1 MFGRT
6 KYNTYICIMGK
17 KISIDLETN
26 GMISI
31 GSTVGIGK
39 TTLMCYSV
47 AQAYVEGKSVLFIT
61 QDETANTIL
70 KKINRFLKITE
81 LGENKLLVRRTLD
94 VKKTIT
100 SSLNEDNFDVIYVD
114 CLLNNDDAEFL
125 REIAV
130 KHNLCVV
137 TGIQQRRV
145 FDDVLTFP
153 MKTLHLSDKFYSLSV
168 KKEFTWLQ
176 NLKYTLCFWLKKPNR
191 TLKVLKNRYGSD
203 GATQD
208 FYLELKN
215 TTNQ

>member
-1 MFGRT
+1 
-6 KYNTYICIMGK
+6 
-17 KISIDLETN
+17 
-26 GMISI
+26 MISI

-61 QDETANTIL
+61 QDETANSIL

-100 SSLNEDNFDVIYVD
+100 SSLNEDKFDVIYVD
-114 CLLNNDDAEFL
+114 CLLNYDDAEFL

-137 TGIQQRRV
+137 TGIQQRR
-145 FDDVLTFP
+145 DYDGSLENNVLSFP
-153 MKTLHLSDKFYSLSV
+153 IKTLQLSDKVYSLSV
-168 KKEFTWLQ
+168 KKEFTMLQ
-176 NLKYTLCFWLKKPNR
+176 KLKYLLCFWLKKPNR
-191 TLKVLKNRYGSD
+191 TLKVLKNRYGSN

-215 TTNQ
+215 ITIQ

>member
-1 MFGRT
+1 
-6 KYNTYICIMGK
+6 MGK

-47 AQAYVEGKSVLFIT
+47 AQAYVEGKSILFIT

-70 KKINRFLKITE
+70 KKINGFLKITE
-81 LGENKLLVRRTLD
+81 LGENKLVVRRTLD

-100 SSLNEDNFDVIYVD
+100 STLNEDNFDVIYVD
-114 CLLNNDDAEFL
+114 CLLNYDDADFL

-137 TGIQQRRV
+137 TGVQQRRE
-145 FDDVLTFP
+145 FDGDVLTFP
-153 MKTLHLSDKFYSLSV
+153 MKTLHLSDKVYSLSV
-168 KKEFTWLQ
+168 KKEFTMLQ
-176 NLKYTLCFWLKKPNR
+176 NLKYLVCFWLKKPNR

-203 GATQD
+203 GAIQD